1 MKTKTLTHLA
11 LTILLTAGLTVSSAG
26 CGSTAGSNGSGS
38 GDAGRIDAQSVRAD
52 NQADSQTS
60 SAGGSGETVQISS
73 ETGQNNGLR
82 TEYPL
87 TMTTYGPD
95 GQEYSMVFEK
105 APEKVVAVYQ
115 GCIETL
121 LALGLEDHIVA
132 TAGLD
137 NEVPDNLKAAFS
149 STNYLDEFTPS
160 KETVTMLEPD
170 MIFSWS
176 SYFREDTLGSPDE
189 WIGSGTSVY
198 INTNTAVSSDS
209 LENEFDDILNIGK
222 IFDVQDRAQAIVDE
236 MKNTINTVK
245 EMAEE
250 QSSSPS
256 VLVIENLNGT
266 FTNYGAS
273 SIAGDM
279 VTQLGGT
286 LANPDAPT
294 LGEEDIIAADPDV
307 IFVVYMPYAGD
318 DPETVKQ
325 EHLDNI
331 LADDTF
337 ASLSAVQDSRVVP
350 IMLSEI
356 YASATRTQD
365 GIEIIAQGLYPD
377 LSLD

>member
-189 WIGSGTSVY
+189 WIGSGTNVY

-236 MKNTINTVK
+236 MKNTISTVK
-245 EMAEE
+245 ELAAE
-250 QSSSPS
+250 QSDSPS

>member
-189 WIGSGTSVY
+189 WIGSGTNVY

-209 LENEFDDILNIGK
+209 LENEFNDILNIGK

-236 MKNTINTVK
+236 MKNTISTVK
-245 EMAEE
+245 ELAAE
-250 QSSSPS
+250 QSDSPS

-307 IFVVYMPYAGD
+307 
-318 DPETVKQ
+318 
-325 EHLDNI
+325 
-331 LADDTF
+331 
-337 ASLSAVQDSRVVP
+337 
-350 IMLSEI
+350 
-356 YASATRTQD
+356 
-365 GIEIIAQGLYPD
+365 
-377 LSLD
+377 